1 LLLLP
6 LRSIVVYVAVPERK
20 ERRRRVACVQPAPDI
35 LSVVQSAR
43 GTPVHKWGPAAR
55 EITWLAAGGTR
66 LCTNIGT
73 VVRARVRTVRTRDC
87 FFANGPGDI
96 RTAAVRALSGICNYD
111 GDGITV
117 VSHMNATIASGRK
130 RTRAATDRADAD
142 GNTATDRND
151 KGQRPRVISA
161 PYPEMPASRHHHH
174 HQHQQHHVQVVTST
188 APAVVQQSVKE
199 KQRLCTNCKNHG
211 LRKVWKKHKRYC
223 KYRDCPCPKCM
234 KTAATRKNCAEQ
246 TAKRRARQEDEQRK
260 QEFHLNPDNFQDERP
275 IPYKSEA
282 TTPQSCNRQNMS
294 ESSQVGQ
301 SSTPKGTM
309 SSRTSDYED
318 HDSSSIDIGDGC
330 DGVVGDGDSMDVDEG
345 VNKKDIDAGKQQL
358 CVHYII
364 LILCWTNHLIVVVSK
379 IT

>member
-1 LLLLP
+1 MLLLSALLP
-6 LRSIVVYVAVPERK
+6 LRSVAAYVAVPERR
-20 ERRRRVACVQPAPDI
+20 ERGRRVARVQPAPDV

-43 GTPVHKWGPAAR
+43 GTPGRKWGPAAR

-66 LCTNIGT
+66 LCTNIGSA
-73 VVRARVRTVRTRDC
+73 VRARVRSVRTRDRV
-87 FFANGPGDI
+87 FANGTGDI
-96 RTAAVRALSGICNYD
+96 RNYD
-111 GDGITV
+111 CDGDAV
-117 VSHMNATIASGRK
+117 ASRMNTTTASSGRK
-130 RTRAATDRADAD
+130 RTRAASDRADAD

-151 KGQRPRVISA
+151 VGPRPRVISD

-174 HQHQQHHVQVVTST
+174 HHHQHQQQQQQQQHVPVVTST
-188 APAVVQQSVKE
+188 AAAVAQQSVKE

-246 TAKRRARQEDEQRK
+246 TAKRRARQEDEQRE
-260 QEFHLNPDNFQDERP
+260 QELQLNPANFLDERP
-275 IPYKSEA
+275 IPYQSEA

-294 ESSQVGQ
+294 ESSQVGR

-330 DGVVGDGDSMDVDEG
+330 DGVVEDGDGMIVDDG

-358 CVHYII
+358 CVYTIY
-364 LILCWTNHLIVVVSK
+364 
-379 IT
+379 